1 MYFVLSYS
9 YPFFLLVVSLSIY
22 PHIPVADL
30 QGAMQGLA
38 TSTPPGSAAVAAAG
52 MPGPPLSEL
61 ATADAID
68 ASGILSDPAVRA
80 RLVELLPEGQRT
92 DDKLE
97 ENLRSPQ
104 TQQCLKS
111 LTAALSSGDE
121 FNSILANF
129 ALDPSDGAL
138 AMASGNPIQ
147 AFLDCILK
155 QVEKEKAAKKEE
167 EEGEGKEDSME
178 E

>member
-1 MYFVLSYS
+1 
-9 YPFFLLVVSLSIY
+9 
-22 PHIPVADL
+22 
-30 QGAMQGLA
+30 MQGLA
-38 TSTPPGSAAVAAAG
+38 TSTPPGSAPVG

-80 RLVELLPEGQRT
+80 RLVDLLPEGQRT
-92 DDKLE
+92 DSHLE
-97 ENLRSPQ
+97 DNLRSPQ

-111 LTAALSSGDE
+111 LTAALAAGDE

-129 ALDPSDGAL
+129 ALDPSDGAA

-147 AFLDCILK
+147 AFLDCVLK

-167 EEGEGKEDSME
+167 EEEEGKDQDSME

>member
-1 MYFVLSYS
+1 M
-9 YPFFLLVVSLSIY
+9 VVSLSIY
-22 PHIPVADL
+22 PRIPVADL
-30 QGAMQGLA
+30 QGAMHGLA

-104 TQQCLKS
+104 MQQCLKS
-111 LTAALSSGDE
+111 LTAALHSGDE

-129 ALDPSDGAL
+129 ALDPSD

-147 AFLDCILK
+147 AFLDCVLK

-167 EEGEGKEDSME
+167 EEGGGKEDSME

>member
-1 MYFVLSYS
+1 MFRFVVFL
-9 YPFFLLVVSLSIY
+9 PFLLVVSLSIY

-61 ATADAID
+61 AAADAID

-111 LTAALSSGDE
+111 LTAALASGDE

-129 ALDPSDGAL
+129 ALDPSDGAA
-138 AMASGNPIQ
+138 AMIAGNPIQ
-147 AFLDCILK
+147 AFLDCVLK
-155 QVEKEKAAKKEE
+155 QVEKEKTAKKEE
-167 EEGEGKEDSME
+167 EKEGKEDSME

>member
-1 MYFVLSYS
+1 M
-9 YPFFLLVVSLSIY
+9 
-22 PHIPVADL
+22 ADL

-121 FNSILANF
+121 LNSVLANF
-129 ALDPSDGAL
+129 ALDPSDGAA
-138 AMASGNPIQ
+138 AMATGNPIQ
-147 AFLDCILK
+147 AFLDCVLK
-155 QVEKEKAAKKEE
+155 QVEKGKAAKKEE